1 MIIIFR
7 IYSTLTNKR
16 VRSIVF
22 SGTHPQLEV
31 FHRTLYA
38 KDKHFHRNAVHQVP
52 PLTYMK
58 NHMRAYVLSLDKDFG
73 FGYKYKVN

>member
-7 IYSTLTNKR
+7 IYCKLTNKR

-31 FHRTLYA
+31 LHRTLYA
-38 KDKHFHRNAVHQVP
+38 KDKQIRRNVVHQVP
-52 PLTYMK
+52 PLAYMK
-58 NHMRAYVLSLDKDFG
+58 NHEGMSVDRYFG